1 MPPGRLVAVI
11 AGAIARRLDR
21 VLDGDDEDA
30 VSTPWPGRPATTGA
44 ATSADGGGA
53 GHPAREPRPD
63 SRRARTAEGP
73 GQQQGPDSRRARSRR
88 PGPSHLEQAAR
99 IARTSSFWKKAVLLL
114 NYACEAS
121 PTVATVG
128 PRRPNGALGRAAGP
142 RARVRADAL
151 EVSRGSRAVAQ
162 AAGEGRRP
170 RPQIL
175 DTSLDEGERV
185 EAALHAVRRAS
196 DVRRAAEV
204 GVHEGAEAVALA
216 AGCPGPPGHEEGH
229 LARREGVLAPGAHRA
244 RLARALGGPEEEA
257 DGFVVDRDDGVGPLR
272 VAAVNPAEV
281 VERLPARA
289 EVEVGGEGCLL
300 GLTPGGVDEGGANL
314 VVRQWFH
321 GLFLSVGQDRGARS
335 AGVGEVERDRD
346 R

>member
-11 AGAIARRLDR
+11 AGATARRLDR

-128 PRRPNGALGRAAGP
+128 PRRPNGALGRAGGP
-142 RARVRADAL
+142 RARVR
-151 EVSRGSRAVAQ
+151 
-162 AAGEGRRP
+162 
-170 RPQIL
+170 
-175 DTSLDEGERV
+175 
-185 EAALHAVRRAS
+185 AALHAVRRAS

-289 EVEVGGEGCLL
+289 EVEVGGEGGLL

-314 VVRQWFH
+314 LVHQWFH